1 MTLAPRVEVY
11 TKIAC
16 RTLYDSSNLSP
27 GVSLSSPLHLPT
39 TPHTSGVVHVQ
50 FRDSPINIFDECAA
64 DPRVHARAAR
74 IQACALSFCVPTVLT
89 LMGLTPSSCQNNR
102 EYS

>member
-16 RTLYDSSNLSP
+16 RTLYDSSSPSP
-27 GVSLSSPLHLPT
+27 GISSSSPLHLPT
-39 TPHTSGVVHVQ
+39 LPHTSGVVHVQ
-50 FRDSPINIFDECAA
+50 FRDPPIKKFDECTA
-64 DPRVHARAAR
+64 DPRVQARAAR
-74 IQACALSFCVPTVLT
+74 IQACGPSSSVPIVLT
-89 LMGLTPSSCQNNR
+89 LMGLIPPSRQNNR

>member
-16 RTLYDSSNLSP
+16 RTLYDSSSP
-27 GVSLSSPLHLPT
+27 PPGIFSSSPLQLPAL
-39 TPHTSGVVHVQ
+39 PYTSGVVHVQ
-50 FRDSPINIFDECAA
+50 FQDSPIKKFDKCAA
-64 DPRVHARAAR
+64 DPRVQARAAR
-74 IQACALSFCVPTVLT
+74 IQACGPSSSVPTVLT
-89 LMGLTPSSCQNNR
+89 LMGLIPPSCQNNR